1 MRRMWELVLRNTK
14 MYFKD
19 MGIMFLTSLIT
30 PAILLILF
38 MTFLGSIY
46 KNSFV
51 SAIPNGLEVSD
62 KLINGLVAG
71 QLSSAM
77 LATSCVTVA
86 FCSNLLMVQ
95 DRANG
100 TRKDLIV
107 SPIKKTTLGLSYFL
121 ASILSTLIVNF
132 AATMICFIYIGCMG
146 WFLSVGEAL
155 LAILDVILL
164 TLFGVSLAS
173 CINYFLNTQGQAG
186 AVGTIISSCYG
197 FVCGAYM
204 PISSYGK
211 GLQNF
216 MAFLPGTYG
225 TSLIR
230 NHMMNGVLDSLS
242 EQLPS
247 EAIKA
252 MKDSVDVNLYF
263 FDNSVEVWQMYLILL
278 SFIVLFIALYLV
290 FVKFIKR
297 REN

>member
-19 MGIMFLTSLIT
+19 MGMFLTSLIT

-121 ASILSTLIVNF
+121 ASILSTLIVNLT
-132 AATMICFIYIGCMG
+132 ATMICFIYIGCMG
-146 WFLSVGEAL
+146 WFLSVGEAI

-186 AVGTIISSCYG
+186 AVGTIVSSCYG

-230 NHMMNGVLDSLS
+230 NHMMNGVLYSLS

>member
-1 MRRMWELVLRNTK
+1 M
-14 MYFKD
+14 
-19 MGIMFLTSLIT
+19 
-30 PAILLILF
+30 
-38 MTFLGSIY
+38 
-46 KNSFV
+46 
-51 SAIPNGLEVSD
+51 SD

-121 ASILSTLIVNF
+121 ASILSTLIVNLT
-132 AATMICFIYIGCMG
+132 ATMICFIYIGCMG

-186 AVGTIISSCYG
+186 AVGTIVSSCYG

-216 MAFLPGTYG
+216 MAFLPGNYG
-225 TSLIR
+225 TGLIR
-230 NHMMNGVLDSLS
+230 NHMMNGALDSLS

>member
-19 MGIMFLTSLIT
+19 MGMFLTSLIT

-51 SAIPNGLEVSD
+51 SAIPKGLEVSD

-121 ASILSTLIVNF
+121 ASILSTLIVNLT
-132 AATMICFIYIGCMG
+132 ATMICFIYIGCMG

-186 AVGTIISSCYG
+186 AVGTIVSSCYG

-204 PISSYGK
+204 PISNYGK
-211 GLQNF
+211 GLQNS

-225 TSLIR
+225 TGLIR
-230 NHMMNGVLDSLS
+230 NHMMNGALDSLS

-278 SFIVLFIALYLV
+278 SFIALFIALYLV

>member
-19 MGIMFLTSLIT
+19 MGMFLTSLIT

-62 KLINGLVAG
+62 KLISGLVAG

-121 ASILSTLIVNF
+121 ASILSTLIVNLT
-132 AATMICFIYIGCMG
+132 ATMICFIYIGCMG

-155 LAILDVILL
+155 LAILNVILL

-186 AVGTIISSCYG
+186 AVGTIVSSCYG

-225 TSLIR
+225 TGLIR
-230 NHMMNGVLDSLS
+230 NHMMNGALDSLS

>member
-1 MRRMWELVLRNTK
+1 MRRMCELVLRNTK

-19 MGIMFLTSLIT
+19 MVMFLTSLIT

-46 KNSFV
+46 KDSFV

-121 ASILSTLIVNF
+121 ASISSTLIVNLT
-132 AATMICFIYIGCMG
+132 ATMICFIYIGCMG
-146 WFLSVGEAL
+146 WFLSAGEAL

-186 AVGTIISSCYG
+186 AVGTIVSSCYG

-230 NHMMNGVLDSLS
+230 NHMMNGALDSLS

-278 SFIVLFIALYLV
+278 SFIVLFIVLYLV

>member
-1 MRRMWELVLRNTK
+1 MRRMCELVLRNTK

-19 MGIMFLTSLIT
+19 MGMFLTSLIT

-46 KNSFV
+46 KDSFV
-51 SAIPNGLEVSD
+51 SAIPKGLEVSD

-121 ASILSTLIVNF
+121 ASILSTLIVNLT
-132 AATMICFIYIGCMG
+132 ATMICFIYIGCMG

-173 CINYFLNTQGQAG
+173 CINYFLNTQGQAS
-186 AVGTIISSCYG
+186 AVGTIVSSCYG

-211 GLQNF
+211 GLQNL

-230 NHMMNGVLDSLS
+230 NHMMNGALDSLS

-247 EAIKA
+247 EAINA

>member
-1 MRRMWELVLRNTK
+1 MRRMCELVLRNTK

-19 MGIMFLTSLIT
+19 MGMFLTSLIT

-46 KNSFV
+46 KDSFV
-51 SAIPNGLEVSD
+51 SAIPKGLEVSD
-62 KLINGLVAG
+62 KLISGLVAG

-121 ASILSTLIVNF
+121 ASILSTLIVNL

-146 WFLSVGEAL
+146 WFLSAGEAL
-155 LAILDVILL
+155 LAVLDVILL

-173 CINYFLNTQGQAG
+173 CINYFLNTQGQAS
-186 AVGTIISSCYG
+186 AVGTIVSSCYG

-211 GLQNF
+211 GLQNL

-230 NHMMNGVLDSLS
+230 NHMMNGALDSLS

>member
-19 MGIMFLTSLIT
+19 MGMFLTSLIT

-46 KNSFV
+46 KDSFV
-51 SAIPNGLEVSD
+51 SAIPNGLEVFD

-121 ASILSTLIVNF
+121 ASILSTLIVNL
-132 AATMICFIYIGCMG
+132 AATVICFIYIGCMG

-186 AVGTIISSCYG
+186 AVGTIVSSCYG

-230 NHMMNGVLDSLS
+230 NHMMNGALDSLS

-297 REN
+297 KEN

>member
-19 MGIMFLTSLIT
+19 MGMFLTSLIT

-121 ASILSTLIVNF
+121 ASILSTLIVNLT
-132 AATMICFIYIGCMG
+132 ATMICFIYIGCMG

-164 TLFGVSLAS
+164 TLFGVSIAS

-186 AVGTIISSCYG
+186 AVGTIVSSCYG

-225 TSLIR
+225 TGLIR
-230 NHMMNGVLDSLS
+230 NHMMNGALDSLS

>member
-1 MRRMWELVLRNTK
+1 MRRMWELVLRNIK

-19 MGIMFLTSLIT
+19 MGMFLTSLIT

-46 KNSFV
+46 KDSFV
-51 SAIPNGLEVSD
+51 SAIPKGLEVSD
-62 KLINGLVAG
+62 KLISGLVAG

-121 ASILSTLIVNF
+121 ASILSTLIVNLT
-132 AATMICFIYIGCMG
+132 ATMICFIYIGCMG

-173 CINYFLNTQGQAG
+173 CINYFLNTQGQAS
-186 AVGTIISSCYG
+186 AVGTIVSSCYG

-211 GLQNF
+211 GLQNL

-230 NHMMNGVLDSLS
+230 NHMMNGALDSLS

>member
-1 MRRMWELVLRNTK
+1 MWELVLRNTK

-19 MGIMFLTSLIT
+19 MGMFLTSLIT

-46 KNSFV
+46 KDSFV
-51 SAIPNGLEVSD
+51 SVIPKELEVSD

-121 ASILSTLIVNF
+121 ASILSTLIVNLT
-132 AATMICFIYIGCMG
+132 ATMICFIYIGCMG

-173 CINYFLNTQGQAG
+173 CINYFLNTQGQAS
-186 AVGTIISSCYG
+186 AVGTIVSSCYG

>member
-1 MRRMWELVLRNTK
+1 MRRMCELVLRNTK

-19 MGIMFLTSLIT
+19 MGMFLTSLIT

-121 ASILSTLIVNF
+121 ASISSTLIVNLT
-132 AATMICFIYIGCMG
+132 ATMICFIYIGCMG

-164 TLFGVSLAS
+164 TLFGVYLAS

-186 AVGTIISSCYG
+186 AVGTIVSSCYG

-216 MAFLPGTYG
+216 MALLPGTYG

-230 NHMMNGVLDSLS
+230 NHMMNGALDSLS

-263 FDNSVEVWQMYLILL
+263 FDNGVEVWQMYLILL

>member
-19 MGIMFLTSLIT
+19 LGMFLTSLIT

-121 ASILSTLIVNF
+121 ASILSTLIVNLT
-132 AATMICFIYIGCMG
+132 ATMICFIYIGCMG

-186 AVGTIISSCYG
+186 AVGTIVSSCYG

-230 NHMMNGVLDSLS
+230 NHMMNGALDSLS

-263 FDNSVEVWQMYLILL
+263 FDNGVEVWQMYLILL

>member
-19 MGIMFLTSLIT
+19 MGMFLTSLIT

-121 ASILSTLIVNF
+121 ASILSTLIVNLT
-132 AATMICFIYIGCMG
+132 ATMICFIYIGCMG

-186 AVGTIISSCYG
+186 AVGTIVSSCYG

-230 NHMMNGVLDSLS
+230 NHMMNGALDSLS
-242 EQLPS
+242 EQLPA

-290 FVKFIKR
+290 FVKFIRR

>member
-1 MRRMWELVLRNTK
+1 MRRMRELVIRNTK

-19 MGIMFLTSLIT
+19 MGMFLTSLIT

-46 KNSFV
+46 KDSFV
-51 SAIPNGLEVSD
+51 SAIPKGLEVSD
-62 KLINGLVAG
+62 KLISGLVAG

-121 ASILSTLIVNF
+121 ASILSTLIVNLT
-132 AATMICFIYIGCMG
+132 ATMICFIYIGCMG

-173 CINYFLNTQGQAG
+173 CINYFLNTQGQAS
-186 AVGTIISSCYG
+186 AVGTIVSSCYG

-211 GLQNF
+211 CLQNF

-230 NHMMNGVLDSLS
+230 NHMMNGALDSLS

>member
-19 MGIMFLTSLIT
+19 MGMFLTSLIT

-121 ASILSTLIVNF
+121 ASILSTLIVNLT
-132 AATMICFIYIGCMG
+132 ATMICFIYIGCMG

-186 AVGTIISSCYG
+186 AVGTIVSSCYG

-225 TSLIR
+225 TGLIR
-230 NHMMNGVLDSLS
+230 NHMMNGALDSLS

-263 FDNSVEVWQMYLILL
+263 FDNSVEVWQMYLVLL

>member
-19 MGIMFLTSLIT
+19 MGMFLTSLIT

-121 ASILSTLIVNF
+121 ASILSTLIVNLT
-132 AATMICFIYIGCMG
+132 ATMICFIYIGCMG
-146 WFLSVGEAL
+146 WFLSIGEAL

-186 AVGTIISSCYG
+186 AVGTIVSSCYG

-230 NHMMNGVLDSLS
+230 NHMVNGALDSLS

>member
-1 MRRMWELVLRNTK
+1 
-14 MYFKD
+14 
-19 MGIMFLTSLIT
+19 
-30 PAILLILF
+30 
-38 MTFLGSIY
+38 
-46 KNSFV
+46 
-51 SAIPNGLEVSD
+51 
-62 KLINGLVAG
+62 
-71 QLSSAM
+71 M

-121 ASILSTLIVNF
+121 ASILSTLIVNL

-186 AVGTIISSCYG
+186 AVGTIVSSCYG

-263 FDNSVEVWQMYLILL
+263 FDNSVEVWHMYLILL

>member
-19 MGIMFLTSLIT
+19 MGMFLTSLIT

-121 ASILSTLIVNF
+121 ASILSTLIVNLT
-132 AATMICFIYIGCMG
+132 ATIICFIYIGCMG

-186 AVGTIISSCYG
+186 AVGTIVSSCYG

>member
-19 MGIMFLTSLIT
+19 MGMFLTSLIT

-51 SAIPNGLEVSD
+51 SAIPKGLEVSD

-121 ASILSTLIVNF
+121 ASILSTLIVNLT
-132 AATMICFIYIGCMG
+132 ATMISFIYIGCMG

-186 AVGTIISSCYG
+186 AVGTIVSSCYG

-225 TSLIR
+225 TGLIR
-230 NHMMNGVLDSLS
+230 NHMMNGALDSLS

-263 FDNSVEVWQMYLILL
+263 FDNGVEVWQMYLILL

>member
-19 MGIMFLTSLIT
+19 MGMFLTSLIT

-38 MTFLGSIY
+38 MTFLGFIY

-121 ASILSTLIVNF
+121 ASILSTLIVNLT
-132 AATMICFIYIGCMG
+132 ATMICFIYIGCMG

-186 AVGTIISSCYG
+186 AVGTIVSSCYG

-230 NHMMNGVLDSLS
+230 NHMMNGALDSLS

>member
-19 MGIMFLTSLIT
+19 MGMFLTSLIT

-51 SAIPNGLEVSD
+51 SAIPKGLEVSD

-121 ASILSTLIVNF
+121 ASILSTLIVNLT
-132 AATMICFIYIGCMG
+132 ATMICFIYIGCMG
-146 WFLSVGEAL
+146 WFLSVGGAL

-230 NHMMNGVLDSLS
+230 NHMMNGALDSLS
-242 EQLPS
+242 KQLPS

-290 FVKFIKR
+290 FVKFIRR

>member
-19 MGIMFLTSLIT
+19 MGMFLTSLIT

-51 SAIPNGLEVSD
+51 SAIPKGLEVSD

-121 ASILSTLIVNF
+121 ASILSTLIVNLT
-132 AATMICFIYIGCMG
+132 ATMICFIYIGCMG

-186 AVGTIISSCYG
+186 AVGTIVSSCYG

-211 GLQNF
+211 GLQNS

-225 TSLIR
+225 TGLIR
-230 NHMMNGVLDSLS
+230 NHMMNGALDSLS

-278 SFIVLFIALYLV
+278 SFIALFIALYLV

>member
-19 MGIMFLTSLIT
+19 MGMFLTSLIT

-46 KNSFV
+46 KDSFV
-51 SAIPNGLEVSD
+51 SAIPKGLEVSD

-121 ASILSTLIVNF
+121 ASILSTLIVNL

-186 AVGTIISSCYG
+186 AVGTIVSSCYG

-225 TSLIR
+225 TGLIR
-230 NHMMNGVLDSLS
+230 NHMMNGALDSLS

-278 SFIVLFIALYLV
+278 SFIFLFIALYLV
-290 FVKFIKR
+290 FVKFVKR

>member
-1 MRRMWELVLRNTK
+1 MRRMWELMLRNTK

-19 MGIMFLTSLIT
+19 MGMFLTSLIT

-51 SAIPNGLEVSD
+51 SAIPKGLEVSD

-100 TRKDLIV
+100 IRKDLIV

-121 ASILSTLIVNF
+121 ASILSTLIVNLT
-132 AATMICFIYIGCMG
+132 ATMICFIYIGCMG

-186 AVGTIISSCYG
+186 AVGTIVSSCYG

-230 NHMMNGVLDSLS
+230 NHMMNGALDSLS

-290 FVKFIKR
+290 FVKFVKR

>member
-19 MGIMFLTSLIT
+19 MGMFLTSLIT

-46 KNSFV
+46 KDSFV
-51 SAIPNGLEVSD
+51 SAIPKGLEVSD

-121 ASILSTLIVNF
+121 ASILSTLIVNL
-132 AATMICFIYIGCMG
+132 AATVICFIYIGCMG

-155 LAILDVILL
+155 LAIMDVILL

-173 CINYFLNTQGQAG
+173 CINYFLNTQGQAS
-186 AVGTIISSCYG
+186 AVGTIVSSCYG

-211 GLQNF
+211 GLQNL

-230 NHMMNGVLDSLS
+230 NHMMNGALDSLS

-263 FDNSVEVWQMYLILL
+263 FDNSVKVWQMYLILL

>member
-19 MGIMFLTSLIT
+19 IGMFLTSLIT

-186 AVGTIISSCYG
+186 AVGTIVSSCYG

>member
-1 MRRMWELVLRNTK
+1 MRRICELVLRNTK

-19 MGIMFLTSLIT
+19 MGMFLTSLIT

-46 KNSFV
+46 KDSFV
-51 SAIPNGLEVSD
+51 SAIPKGLEVSD

-121 ASILSTLIVNF
+121 ASILSTLIVNLT
-132 AATMICFIYIGCMG
+132 ATMICFIYIGCMG

-173 CINYFLNTQGQAG
+173 CINYFLNTQGQAS
-186 AVGTIISSCYG
+186 AVGTIVSSCYG

-211 GLQNF
+211 GLQNL

-230 NHMMNGVLDSLS
+230 NHMMNGALDSLS

>member
-19 MGIMFLTSLIT
+19 VGMFLTSLIT

-121 ASILSTLIVNF
+121 ASILSTLIVNLT
-132 AATMICFIYIGCMG
+132 ATMICFIYIGCMG

-186 AVGTIISSCYG
+186 AVGTIVSSCYG

-230 NHMMNGVLDSLS
+230 NHMMNGALDSLS

>member
-19 MGIMFLTSLIT
+19 MGMFLTSLIT

-51 SAIPNGLEVSD
+51 SAIPKGLEVSD

-71 QLSSAM
+71 QLSSAI

-121 ASILSTLIVNF
+121 ASILSTLIVNLT
-132 AATMICFIYIGCMG
+132 ATMICFIYIGCMG

-186 AVGTIISSCYG
+186 AVGTIVSSCYG

-225 TSLIR
+225 TGLIR
-230 NHMMNGVLDSLS
+230 NHMMNGAHDSLS

>member
-19 MGIMFLTSLIT
+19 MGMFLTSLIT

-121 ASILSTLIVNF
+121 ASILSTLIVNLT
-132 AATMICFIYIGCMG
+132 ATMICFIYIGCMG
-146 WFLSVGEAL
+146 WFLSAGEAL

-186 AVGTIISSCYG
+186 AVGTIVSSCYG

-230 NHMMNGVLDSLS
+230 NHMMNGALDSLS

>member
-1 MRRMWELVLRNTK
+1 MRRMCELVLRNTK

-19 MGIMFLTSLIT
+19 MGMFLTSLIT

-46 KNSFV
+46 KDSFV
-51 SAIPNGLEVSD
+51 SAIPKGLEVSD

-71 QLSSAM
+71 QLSSGM

-121 ASILSTLIVNF
+121 ASILSTLIVNLT
-132 AATMICFIYIGCMG
+132 ATMICFIYIGCMG

-173 CINYFLNTQGQAG
+173 CINYFLNTQGQAS
-186 AVGTIISSCYG
+186 AVGTIVSSCYG

-211 GLQNF
+211 GLQNL

-230 NHMMNGVLDSLS
+230 NHMMNGALDSLS

>member
-19 MGIMFLTSLIT
+19 MGMFLTSLIT

-121 ASILSTLIVNF
+121 ASILSTLIVNLT
-132 AATMICFIYIGCMG
+132 ATMICFIYIGCMG
-146 WFLSVGEAL
+146 WFLSVGEAI

-186 AVGTIISSCYG
+186 AVGTIVSSCYG

-263 FDNSVEVWQMYLILL
+263 FDNSVEIWQMYLILL

>member
-19 MGIMFLTSLIT
+19 MGMFLTSLIT

-71 QLSSAM
+71 QLSSDM

-121 ASILSTLIVNF
+121 ASILSTLIVNLT
-132 AATMICFIYIGCMG
+132 ATMICFIYIGCMG

-186 AVGTIISSCYG
+186 AVGTIVSSCYG

-230 NHMMNGVLDSLS
+230 NHMMNGALDSLS

-290 FVKFIKR
+290 FVKFIRR

>member
-1 MRRMWELVLRNTK
+1 MRRMCELVLRNTK

-19 MGIMFLTSLIT
+19 MGMFLTSLIT

-46 KNSFV
+46 KDSFV
-51 SAIPNGLEVSD
+51 SAIPKELEVSD
-62 KLINGLVAG
+62 KLINGLVDG

-121 ASILSTLIVNF
+121 ASILSTLIVNLT
-132 AATMICFIYIGCMG
+132 ATMICFIYIGCMG

-173 CINYFLNTQGQAG
+173 CINYFLNTQGQAS
-186 AVGTIISSCYG
+186 AVGTIVSSCYG

-230 NHMMNGVLDSLS
+230 NHMMNGALDSLS
-242 EQLPS
+242 EQLPL

-278 SFIVLFIALYLV
+278 SFIVLFIALYLA

>member
-19 MGIMFLTSLIT
+19 MGMFLTSLIT

-121 ASILSTLIVNF
+121 ASILSTLIVNLT
-132 AATMICFIYIGCMG
+132 ATMICFIYIGCMG

-186 AVGTIISSCYG
+186 AVGTIVSSCYG

-263 FDNSVEVWQMYLILL
+263 FDNGVEVWQMYLILL

>member
-19 MGIMFLTSLIT
+19 MGMFLTSLIT

-51 SAIPNGLEVSD
+51 SAIPKGLEVSD

-100 TRKDLIV
+100 IRKDLIV

-121 ASILSTLIVNF
+121 ASILSTLIVNL
-132 AATMICFIYIGCMG
+132 AATMICFIYIGCTG

-186 AVGTIISSCYG
+186 AVGTIVSSCYG

-225 TSLIR
+225 TGLIR
-230 NHMMNGVLDSLS
+230 NHMMNGALDSLS
-242 EQLPS
+242 KQLPS

>member
-1 MRRMWELVLRNTK
+1 MRRMCELVLRNTK

-19 MGIMFLTSLIT
+19 MGMFLTSLIT

-51 SAIPNGLEVSD
+51 SAIPKGLEVSD

-121 ASILSTLIVNF
+121 ASILSTLIVNLT
-132 AATMICFIYIGCMG
+132 ATMICFIYIGCMG

-155 LAILDVILL
+155 LSILDVILL

-173 CINYFLNTQGQAG
+173 CINYFLNTKGQAG
-186 AVGTIISSCYG
+186 AVGTIVSSCYG

-225 TSLIR
+225 TGLIR
-230 NHMMNGVLDSLS
+230 NHMMNGALDSLS

>member
-19 MGIMFLTSLIT
+19 MGMFLTSLIT

-46 KNSFV
+46 KDSFV
-51 SAIPNGLEVSD
+51 SVIPKELEVSD

-121 ASILSTLIVNF
+121 ASILSTLIVNL
-132 AATMICFIYIGCMG
+132 AATTICFIYIGCMG

-173 CINYFLNTQGQAG
+173 CINYFLNTQGQAS
-186 AVGTIISSCYG
+186 AVGTIVSSCYG

-230 NHMMNGVLDSLS
+230 NHMMNGALDSLS

>member
-1 MRRMWELVLRNTK
+1 MRRMCELVLRNTK

-19 MGIMFLTSLIT
+19 MGMFLTSLIT

-46 KNSFV
+46 KDSFV
-51 SAIPNGLEVSD
+51 SAIPKGLEVSD

-121 ASILSTLIVNF
+121 ASILSTLIVNLT
-132 AATMICFIYIGCMG
+132 ATMICFIYIGCMG

-173 CINYFLNTQGQAG
+173 CINYFLNTQGQAS
-186 AVGTIISSCYG
+186 AVGTIVSSCYG

-211 GLQNF
+211 GLQNL

-230 NHMMNGVLDSLS
+230 NHMMNGALDSLS

-278 SFIVLFIALYLV
+278 LFIVLFIALYLV